1 MQMPP
6 EIQPITHFNAVKEMQ
21 TGQKKAQAMKKSA
34 VSFHE
39 KLMQKPA
46 VHFFQSF
53 PLVRVP
59 YPTRYAFRDAYAGIS
74 PYLHIINRLFVVQ
87 FEYEGKIKTLLISP
101 SDIYADEETPFF
113 KMLTNSLGPFKNM
126 LRPLLS
132 PVYQTVEDVLNKLG
146 LAPEQVDYISYDHL
160 HTQDIRKWLGSGG
173 RKPYF
178 PNAKLLIM
186 KNEWEFAKDLTPNQ
200 KNWYCPDGV
209 EGVPED
215 RVVQLEGDV
224 MLGESVALLD
234 TPGHTIG
241 NHSFAT
247 RVDKGVFVT
256 SENGVSPESYAPEH
270 SKVPGVKKYNEN
282 YNMEVVLNG
291 NTLDGSSEQYIS
303 MIKEKYVAGPSI
315 FDKRFPN
322 MFCSSQLAGY
332 WLFPTTKPGF
342 SVPDKAYG
350 QLHLREQA

>member
-1 MQMPP
+1 MENYP
-6 EIQPITHFNAVKEMQ
+6 EVKPVHDFDSVKNMEI
-21 TGQKKAQAMKKSA
+21 GQRKVEAMKSA
-34 VSFHE
+34 ARGFHE
-39 KLMQKPA
+39 KLMSKPA
-46 VHFFQSF
+46 VRFFQSF

-59 YPTRYAFRDAYAGIS
+59 YPTKYGFRDAYSGIS

-87 FEYEGKIKTLLISP
+87 FEANEKIKTLLMSP

-113 KMLTNSLGPFKNM
+113 KMLNNSLGPFKNT
-126 LRPLLS
+126 LRPILS
-132 PVYQTVEDVLNKLG
+132 PVYQTVEQALEKIG
-146 LAPEQVDYISYDHL
+146 ISPEQVDYISYDHL
-160 HTQDIRKWLGSGG
+160 HTQDIRKWLGSENK
-173 RKPYF
+173 KPYF
-178 PNAKLLIM
+178 PNAKLLVM
-186 KNEWEFAKDLTPNQ
+186 KKEWEFAKDLTPNQ
-200 KNWYCPDGV
+200 KNWYCPDGIK
-209 EGVPED
+209 GVDESK
-215 RVVQLEGDV
+215 VVQLEGDV
-224 MLGESVALLD
+224 MLGESVALLE

-270 SKVPGVKKYNEN
+270 SKVPGLKRFHKN
-282 YNMEVVLNG
+282 YQMEVVLNG

-322 MFCSSQLAGY
+322 LFCSSQLEGY
-332 WLFPTTKPGF
+332 WLFPTTRPGF

-350 QLHLREQA
+350 EIYLGEKA